1 MRKDKH
7 TFVSLRIETSRTKIP
22 LEKRPSHLTLF
33 PKVTQRYTRFYAVS
47 QASEE
52 VSVGPFPVLSQGY
65 WLNRKQPVKP
75 SLTTSVAVLSFGS
88 QIWEARAPG
97 SLCSS
102 PCLEQ
107 CSGKLRMKEHQ
118 GRRKRQA
125 LTHLA
130 RSAGTGY
137 KNNTT
142 PLGEAHLPATLPHHQ
157 FAASNRAGWLADW
170 LAGMGGNDHQADN
183 RQETPPCMP
192 QRESFQVGLDIRV
205 CFL

>member
-1 MRKDKH
+1 M
-7 TFVSLRIETSRTKIP
+7 
-22 LEKRPSHLTLF
+22 
-33 PKVTQRYTRFYAVS
+33 
-47 QASEE
+47 
-52 VSVGPFPVLSQGY
+52 SVGPFPVPSQGY

-88 QIWEARAPG
+88 QIWEAREPG

-118 GRRKRQA
+118 GKRKRQA

-130 RSAGTGY
+130 LSAGTGY

-157 FAASNRAGWLADW
+157 FAASNRAGWLAGW
-170 LAGMGGNDHQADN
+170 LGWEEMTT
-183 RQETPPCMP
+183 RQTTGKSPHTCH
-192 QRESFQVGLDIRV
+192 RESHFKWAWTSGFVSCREVSFPSVCKVLSKGLLGV
-205 CFL
+205 A

>member
-1 MRKDKH
+1 MISIPKAHSQNLSPVIFKH
-7 TFVSLRIETSRTKIP
+7 EKGQAYICLRIETSRNKIP

-47 QASEE
+47 QASTFRLSVRGSEE
-52 VSVGPFPVLSQGY
+52 VSVGPSPVPSQGY

-88 QIWEARAPG
+88 QIWEAPEPG

-157 FAASNRAGWLADW
+157 FAASNRAGWLAGWD
-170 LAGMGGNDHQADN
+170 G
-183 RQETPPCMP
+183 RK
-192 QRESFQVGLDIRV
+192 
-205 CFL
+205 